1 MQVYAFVGK
10 TGTGK
15 SYNALKV
22 AKSHD
27 IKYIIDDAILIKET
41 KVVAGKSAKT
51 EASKIASVKAAIFF
65 YDDRRKEMISAIK
78 REKIDKILILGT
90 SDDMVQ
96 KIAENL
102 KLGKIEKTIYIE
114 EIASP
119 EKIEEARKSRN
130 EEGKHVVPVPTFE
143 IKKQFSGYFMDPL
156 RMFDIYRRE
165 SSNMYEA
172 ESSEKTIIR
181 PTYSY
186 LGKFRISDNVI
197 KEIVTYV
204 VGKIEGV
211 DKVLKVF
218 TEKYIDGM
226 RIEMDLQILFGKNI
240 PTISKNVQNI
250 TIHSIDTMTGIN
262 LFGIDINITS
272 IVKKD

>member
-156 RMFDIYRRE
+156 RMFDIFRRE

-204 VGKIEGV
+204 VGKVEGV

>member
-22 AKSHD
+22 AKSYD
-27 IKYIIDDAILIKET
+27 IKYIIDDAILINET
-41 KVVAGKSAKT
+41 KVVAGRSAKT

-65 YDDRRKEMISAIK
+65 YEDRRKEMIAAIK
-78 REKIDKILILGT
+78 KEKIDKILILGT
-90 SDDMVQ
+90 SDEMVE

-102 KLGKIEKTIYIE
+102 KLGKIQKTIYIE
-114 EIASP
+114 DIATP

-143 IKKQFSGYFMDPL
+143 IKKQFSGYFIDPL

-197 KEIVTYV
+197 KEIITHV
-204 VGKIEGV
+204 VEEIEGV
-211 DKVLKVF
+211 DKVEKVF

-226 RIEMDLQILFGKNI
+226 RIEMDLKIVFGNSI
-240 PTISKNVQNI
+240 PQISKNVQKATAT
-250 TIHSIDTMTGIN
+250 TIENMTGIN
-262 LFGIDINITS
+262 LFGIDINIVGITRIS
-272 IVKKD
+272 

>member
-15 SYNALKV
+15 SYNALRV
-22 AKSHD
+22 AKSYD
-27 IKYIIDDAILIKET
+27 IKYIIDDAILINET
-41 KVVAGKSAKT
+41 KVVAGRSAKT

-65 YDDRRKEMISAIK
+65 YEDRRKEMIAAIK
-78 REKIDKILILGT
+78 KEKIDKILLLGT
-90 SDDMVQ
+90 SDEMVA

-102 KLGKIEKTIYIE
+102 KLGPIQKTIYIE
-114 EIASP
+114 DIATP

-143 IKKQFSGYFMDPL
+143 IKKQFSGYFIDPL

-197 KEIVTYV
+197 KEIITHV
-204 VGKIEGV
+204 VGEIEGV
-211 DKVLKVF
+211 DKVEKVF

-226 RIEMDLQILFGKNI
+226 RIEMDLKIVFGKSI
-240 PTISKNVQNI
+240 PEVSKNVQKATAQAIEN
-250 TIHSIDTMTGIN
+250 MTGIN
-262 LFGIDINITS
+262 LFGIDINIVGIS
-272 IVKKD
+272 KIS

>member
-22 AKSHD
+22 AKSYD
-27 IKYIIDDAILIKET
+27 IKYIIDDAILINET
-41 KVVAGKSAKT
+41 KVVAGRSAKT

-65 YDDRRKEMISAIK
+65 YEDRRKEMIAAIK
-78 REKIDKILILGT
+78 KEKIDKILLLGT
-90 SDDMVQ
+90 SDEMVA

-102 KLGKIEKTIYIE
+102 KLGPIQKTIYIE
-114 EIASP
+114 DIATP

-143 IKKQFSGYFMDPL
+143 IKKQFSGYFIDPL

-197 KEIVTYV
+197 KEIITHV
-204 VGKIEGV
+204 VGEIEGV
-211 DKVLKVF
+211 DKVEKVF

-226 RIEMDLQILFGKNI
+226 RIEMDLKIVFGKSI
-240 PTISKNVQNI
+240 PEVSKNVQKATAQ
-250 TIHSIDTMTGIN
+250 TIENMTGIN
-262 LFGIDINITS
+262 LFGIDINIVGITRIS
-272 IVKKD
+272 

>member
-41 KVVAGKSAKT
+41 KVIAGRSAKT
-51 EASKIASVKAAIFF
+51 EASKIASVKAAIFL
-65 YDDRRKEMISAIK
+65 YEDRKKEMVNAIK
-78 REKIDKILILGT
+78 KEKIEKILILGT
-90 SDDMVQ
+90 SDEMVQ

-102 KLGKIEKTIYIE
+102 QLGPIYKTIYIE
-114 EIASP
+114 DIATP
-119 EKIEEARKSRN
+119 EKIEEARKSRF

-143 IKKQFSGYFMDPL
+143 IKKQFSGYFIDPL
-156 RMFDIYRRE
+156 RMFDIFRRE
-165 SSNMYEA
+165 SSNLYEA

-186 LGKFRISDNVI
+186 LGKFRISDNVMR
-197 KEIVTYV
+197 EIVTHV
-204 VGKIEGV
+204 VEQIRGVGKV
-211 DKVLKVF
+211 QKVF

-226 RIEMDLQILFGKNI
+226 RIEVDLQIIYGYNI
-240 PTISKNVQNI
+240 PSISKEVREAI
-250 TIHSIDTMTGIN
+250 IHSIDTMTGIN
-262 LFGIDINITS
+262 LFGIEINITS
-272 IVKKD
+272 IIKIK

>member
-22 AKSHD
+22 AKSYD
-27 IKYIIDDAILIKET
+27 IKYIIDDAILINET
-41 KVVAGKSAKT
+41 KVVAGRSAKT

-65 YDDRRKEMISAIK
+65 YEDRRKEMIAAIK
-78 REKIDKILILGT
+78 KEKIDKILLLGT
-90 SDDMVQ
+90 SDEMVE

-102 KLGKIEKTIYIE
+102 KLGKIQKTIYIE
-114 EIASP
+114 DIATP

-143 IKKQFSGYFMDPL
+143 IKKQFSGYFIDPL

-197 KEIVTYV
+197 KEIITHV
-204 VGKIEGV
+204 VGEIEGV
-211 DKVLKVF
+211 DKVEKVF

-226 RIEMDLQILFGKNI
+226 RIEMDLKIVFGNSI
-240 PTISKNVQNI
+240 PQISKNVQKATAT
-250 TIHSIDTMTGIN
+250 TIENMTGIN
-262 LFGIDINITS
+262 LFGIDINIVGITRIS
-272 IVKKD
+272 

>member
-15 SYNALKV
+15 SYNALRV
-22 AKSHD
+22 AKSYD
-27 IKYIIDDAILIKET
+27 IKYIIDDAILINET

-65 YDDRRKEMISAIK
+65 YEDRRKEMIAAIK
-78 REKIDKILILGT
+78 KEKIDKILLLGT
-90 SDDMVQ
+90 SDEMVA

-102 KLGKIEKTIYIE
+102 KLGPIQKTIYIE
-114 EIASP
+114 EIATP

-143 IKKQFSGYFMDPL
+143 IKKQFSGYFIDPL

-197 KEIVTYV
+197 KEIITHV
-204 VGKIEGV
+204 VGEIEGV
-211 DKVLKVF
+211 DKVEKVF

-226 RIEMDLQILFGKNI
+226 RIEMDLKIVFGKSI
-240 PTISKNVQNI
+240 PEVSKNVQKATAQAIEN
-250 TIHSIDTMTGIN
+250 MTGIN
-262 LFGIDINITS
+262 LFGIDINIVGIS
-272 IVKKD
+272 KIS

>member
-22 AKSHD
+22 AKSLD
-27 IKYIIDDAILIKET
+27 IKYIIDDAILINET
-41 KVVAGKSAKT
+41 KVVAGRSAKT
-51 EASKIASVKAAIFF
+51 EASKIASVKAAIFL
-65 YDDRRKEMISAIK
+65 YEDRRSEMIKAIK
-78 REKIDKILILGT
+78 KEKIDKILILGT
-90 SDDMVQ
+90 SDEMVE

-114 EIASP
+114 DVASP
-119 EKIEEARKSRN
+119 EKIEEARKSRY

-156 RMFDIYRRE
+156 RMFDIFRRE

-186 LGKFRISDNVI
+186 LGKFVISDNVI
-197 KEIVTYV
+197 KQIVTCAV
-204 VGKIEGV
+204 ERIDGV
-211 DKVLKVF
+211 SRVQKVF

-226 RIEMDLQILFGKNI
+226 RIEIDLQIVFGVNI
-240 PTISKNVQNI
+240 PTLSTYVKNAI
-250 TIHSIDTMTGIN
+250 IHEIETMTGIN
-262 LFGIDINITS
+262 LFGIEINITS
-272 IVKKD
+272 IVKLK

>member
-15 SYNALKV
+15 SYNALRV
-22 AKSHD
+22 AKSYD
-27 IKYIIDDAILIKET
+27 IKYIIDDAILINET
-41 KVVAGKSAKT
+41 KVVAGRSAKT

-65 YDDRRKEMISAIK
+65 YEDRRKEMIAAIK
-78 REKIDKILILGT
+78 KEKIDKILLLGT
-90 SDDMVQ
+90 SDEMVA

-102 KLGKIEKTIYIE
+102 KLGPIQKTIYIE
-114 EIASP
+114 DIATP

-143 IKKQFSGYFMDPL
+143 IKKQFSGYFIDPL

-197 KEIVTYV
+197 KEIITHV
-204 VGKIEGV
+204 VGEIEGV
-211 DKVLKVF
+211 DKVEKVF

-226 RIEMDLQILFGKNI
+226 RIEMDLKIVFGKSI
-240 PTISKNVQNI
+240 PEVSKNVQKATAQ
-250 TIHSIDTMTGIN
+250 TIENMTGIN
-262 LFGIDINITS
+262 LFGIDINIVGIS
-272 IVKKD
+272 RIS

>member
-41 KVVAGKSAKT
+41 KVIAGKSAKT
-51 EASKIASVKAAIFF
+51 EASKIASVKAAIFL
-65 YDDRRKEMISAIK
+65 DENRRKEMAKVIK
-78 REKIDKILILGT
+78 KEKIDKILILGT
-90 SDDMVQ
+90 SDEMVA

-102 KLGKIEKTIYIE
+102 GLGRIYKTIYIE
-114 EIASP
+114 DVATP
-119 EKIEEARKSRN
+119 EKIEEARKSRL

-156 RMFDIYRRE
+156 RMFDIFRRE
-165 SSNMYEA
+165 SSNLYEA
-172 ESSEKTIIR
+172 ETSEKTIIR

-197 KEIVTYV
+197 KQIIIHEVE
-204 VGKIEGV
+204 KIEGIS
-211 DKVLKVF
+211 KAQKVF

-226 RIEMDLQILFGKNI
+226 RIEIDLQIKFGKNI
-240 PTISKNVQNI
+240 PTLSEQVKKAIV
-250 TIHSIDTMTGIN
+250 HSIDTMTGIN

-272 IVKKD
+272 IVR

>member
-22 AKSHD
+22 AKSYD

-41 KVVAGKSAKT
+41 KVIAGKSAKT
-51 EASKIASVKAAIFF
+51 EASKIASVKAAIFL
-65 YDDRRKEMISAIK
+65 YEDRRKEMISAIK
-78 REKIDKILILGT
+78 KEKIDKILILGT
-90 SDDMVQ
+90 SDDMVK

-102 KLGKIEKTIYIE
+102 KLGPIQKTIYIE
-114 EIASP
+114 DVASP
-119 EKIEEARKSRN
+119 EKIEEARKSRF

-186 LGKFRISDNVI
+186 LGRYRISDNVI
-197 KEIVTYV
+197 KEIITYTV
-204 VGKIEGV
+204 EKVDGV
-211 DKVLKVF
+211 NKVQKVF
-218 TEKYIDGM
+218 TEKYSDGM
-226 RIEMDLQILFGKNI
+226 RIEMDLQIIFGKNI
-240 PTISKNVQNI
+240 PSISKDVKKV

-272 IVKKD
+272 IVK

>member
-15 SYNALKV
+15 SYNALRV
-22 AKSHD
+22 AKSYD
-27 IKYIIDDAILIKET
+27 IKYIIDDAILINET
-41 KVVAGKSAKT
+41 KVIAGKSAKT

-65 YDDRRKEMISAIK
+65 YEDRRKEMISAIK
-78 REKIDKILILGT
+78 KEKIDKILILGT
-90 SDDMVQ
+90 SDEMVE
-96 KIAENL
+96 KIAQNL
-102 KLGKIEKTIYIE
+102 KLGPIKKTIYIE
-114 EIASP
+114 DVVSP
-119 EKIEEARKSRN
+119 EKIEEARKSRY

-143 IKKQFSGYFMDPL
+143 IKKQFSGYFIDPL

-186 LGKFRISDNVI
+186 MGKFRISDNVI
-197 KEIVTYV
+197 KEIITYV
-204 VGKIEGV
+204 VENVDGI
-211 DKVLKVF
+211 DKVQKVF

-226 RIEMDLQILFGKNI
+226 KIEMDIQIVFGYNI
-240 PTISKNVQNI
+240 QALAKNVKEA
-250 TIHSIDTMTGIN
+250 TAKAIDTMTGIN
-262 LFGIDINITS
+262 LFGIDINVVG
-272 IVKKD
+272 IVKK

>member
-22 AKSHD
+22 AKSYG

-51 EASKIASVKAAIFF
+51 EASKIASVKAAIFL
-65 YDDRRKEMISAIK
+65 YEDRKKEMVDAIK
-78 REKIDKILILGT
+78 KEKIDKILILGT
-90 SDDMVQ
+90 SDEMVQ
-96 KIAENL
+96 KIATNL
-102 KLGKIEKTIYIE
+102 ELGPIFKTIYIE
-114 EIASP
+114 DVATP
-119 EKIEEARKSRN
+119 EKIEEARKSRF

-156 RMFDIYRRE
+156 RMFDIFRRE
-165 SSNMYEA
+165 SSNLYEA

-186 LGKFRISDNVI
+186 LGKFRISDNVMR
-197 KEIVTYV
+197 EIVTHV
-204 VGKIEGV
+204 VEQVRGIGKV
-211 DKVLKVF
+211 QKVF

-226 RIEMDLQILFGKNI
+226 RIEVDLQVIFGYNI
-240 PTISKNVQNI
+240 PNISKEVKEAI
-250 TIHSIDTMTGIN
+250 VSSIDTMTGIN

-272 IVKKD
+272 IIKIK

>member
-15 SYNALKV
+15 SYNALRV
-22 AKSHD
+22 AKSYD
-27 IKYIIDDAILIKET
+27 IKYIIDDAILINET

-65 YDDRRKEMISAIK
+65 YEDRRKEMIAAIK
-78 REKIDKILILGT
+78 KEKIDKILLLGT
-90 SDDMVQ
+90 SDEMVE

-102 KLGKIEKTIYIE
+102 KLGKIQKTIYIE
-114 EIASP
+114 DIATP

-143 IKKQFSGYFMDPL
+143 IKKQFSGYFIDPL

-197 KEIVTYV
+197 KEIITHV
-204 VGKIEGV
+204 VEEIEGV
-211 DKVLKVF
+211 DKVEKVF

-226 RIEMDLQILFGKNI
+226 RIEMDLKIVFGKSI
-240 PTISKNVQNI
+240 PQISKNVQKATAQ
-250 TIHSIDTMTGIN
+250 TIENMTGIN
-262 LFGIDINITS
+262 LFGIDINIVGITRIS
-272 IVKKD
+272 

>member
-15 SYNALKV
+15 SYNALRV
-22 AKSHD
+22 AKSYD

-41 KVVAGKSAKT
+41 KVIAGKSAKT
-51 EASKIASVKAAIFF
+51 EVSKIASVKAAIFLF
-65 YDDRRKEMISAIK
+65 EDRREEMIRAIK
-78 REKIDKILILGT
+78 KEKIDKILILGT
-90 SDDMVQ
+90 SDDMVA

-102 KLGKIEKTIYIE
+102 KLGKIYKTIYIE
-114 EIASP
+114 DIATP
-119 EKIEEARKSRN
+119 DKIEEARRSRF

-186 LGKFRISDNVI
+186 LGKFIISDNVI
-197 KEIVTYV
+197 KTIVNYSV
-204 VGKIEGV
+204 SKIEGIA
-211 DKVLKVF
+211 KVEKVF

-226 RIEMDLQILFGKNI
+226 RIEIDIAITYGYNI
-240 PTISKNVQNI
+240 PNVSNEI
-250 TIHSIDTMTGIN
+250 KKVIANVIEKMTGIN

-272 IVKKD
+272 IIK